1 MYLNQAESPVEVT
14 PEMVDFYRR
23 TYGTVPGTLTTIPGT
38 NIPVN
43 IQPAQTQLMNVLV
56 YVALAAALVLILRRK

>member
-23 TYGTVPGTLTTIPGT
+23 TYGTDPGTLTTIPGT
-38 NIPVN
+38 NMPVN
-43 IQPAQTQLMNVLV
+43 IQPAQTQLTNVLIYLAV
-56 YVALAAALVLILRRK
+56 AAALLMLYRRR